1 MLKQTWTQAIFKDTF
16 TLSLATFAI
25 RIIYTY
31 KQTNG
36 IAHKGFLLS
45 FESFREREST

>member
-25 RIIYTY
+25 RIY